1 VTTEECIA
9 DLGREGIVRR
19 STQRAVEDP
28 QIDATRPKSVL
39 ARNRPFLL
47 LWSGESI
54 SLLGSEISVVAL
66 PSLAVLALGTGAVGV
81 GALMALQW
89 LPFVLLA
96 PIMGVFTDR
105 LRRRPLMQLANV
117 ARCVI
122 LGSLPLAAVLG
133 HLTLAHLYVAA
144 LLKGVFDVVFQ
155 LAYQAY
161 IPQVLDRA
169 DLVEGN
175 VKTQLSKSIA
185 MTVGRSAGGGLVSL
199 IGAARA
205 VAADAVSY
213 FLAALLLLFIREKE
227 PRPAPAERGLGAT
240 LRDIRGSITL
250 TLGNRVLR
258 SLTLTLTFGNMAV
271 SSTLAIIIVYAYQ
284 DLHFSAGQLGLALS
298 LGSVPVLIG
307 AALSQRIS
315 GRLGLG
321 RTLVLTHALLGF
333 AFALLPAAM
342 LGGKE
347 LAFAVVVVSQGISSF
362 TGPLTNVAII
372 TLIQKATPVEA
383 MGRVNGV
390 ALPFIW
396 GANALGPVVGGAVAA
411 MTGNAVAFILAA
423 VLAWAAIGWIFRGAV
438 QQLVDDVPDHLR
450 VAV

>member
-1 VTTEECIA
+1 M
-9 DLGREGIVRR
+9 RR
-19 STQRAVEDP
+19 STQSAVEDP
-28 QIDATRPKSVL
+28 EDDATLPKSVL
-39 ARNRPFLL
+39 IRNRAFLF

-66 PSLAVLALGTGAVGV
+66 PSLAVLVLGAGAVGV
-81 GALMALQW
+81 GVLMALQW

-96 PIMGVFTDR
+96 PVMGVFTDR
-105 LRRRPLMQLANV
+105 LRRRPMMQFANV
-117 ARCVI
+117 ARCVV

-161 IPQVLDRA
+161 LPQILGRA

-213 FLAALLLLFIREKE
+213 FAAAVLLLFIREKE
-227 PRPAPAERGLGAT
+227 PRPAPAEQGLAAT
-240 LRDIRGSITL
+240 LRDVRGSIAL

-258 SLTLTLTFGNMAV
+258 SLTLMATFGNMAV
-271 SSTLAIIIVYAYQ
+271 SSTLAMIIVYAYQ

-298 LGSVPVLIG
+298 LGSVAVLVG
-307 AALSQRIS
+307 AALTRRINERW
-315 GRLGLG
+315 GMG
-321 RTLVLTHALLGF
+321 RTLVLTHALLGL
-333 AFALLPAAM
+333 AFVLLPAAT
-342 LGGKE
+342 LGGK
-347 LAFAVVVVSQGISSF
+347 LFAFAVVVVSQSISSF
-362 TGPLTNVAII
+362 TGPLTNVALI
-372 TLIQKATPVEA
+372 TLIQKATPVHA

-396 GANALGPVVGGAVAA
+396 GANALGPVVGSAVAA
-411 MTGNAVAFILAA
+411 MTGNAVAFLLAA

-438 QQLVDDVPDHLR
+438 QRLTDDVPEPLR
-450 VAV
+450 VSA

>member
-1 VTTEECIA
+1 MQ
-9 DLGREGIVRR
+9 R
-19 STQRAVEDP
+19 STQSAEDP
-28 QIDATRPKSVL
+28 KIDPPPPKSVL
-39 ARNRPFLL
+39 ARNRAFLF
-47 LWSGESI
+47 LWSSESI

-66 PSLAVLALGTGAVGV
+66 PSLAVLVLGTGAVGV
-81 GALMALQW
+81 GALVALQW

-105 LRRRPLMQLANV
+105 LRRRPMMQFANV

-122 LGSLPLAAVLG
+122 LGSLPLASAFG

-161 IPQVLDRA
+161 MPQVLDRA

-185 MTVGRSAGGGLVSL
+185 MTVGRAAGGGLVSL

-205 VAADAVSY
+205 LAADALSY
-213 FLAALLLLFIREKE
+213 FTAAVLLLSIREKE
-227 PRPAPAERGLGAT
+227 PRPAPAERGLAAT
-240 LRDIRGSITL
+240 LRDIRGTIAM

-258 SLTLTLTFGNMAV
+258 SLTLMATFGNMAV
-271 SSTLAIIIVYAYQ
+271 SSTLAMIIVYAYQ
-284 DLHFSAGQLGLALS
+284 DLHFSAGQFGLALS
-298 LGSVPVLIG
+298 LGSAPVLVG
-307 AALSQRIS
+307 AALSRRINE
-315 GRLGLG
+315 RLGMG
-321 RTLVLTHALLGF
+321 RTLVLTHALLGL
-333 AFALLPAAM
+333 AFVLLPAAT
-342 LGGKE
+342 LGGKPF
-347 LAFAVVVVSQGISSF
+347 AFVVVVVSQSISSF
-362 TGPLTNVAII
+362 TGPLTNVALI
-372 TLIQKATPVEA
+372 TLIQKATPVHA
-383 MGRVNGV
+383 MGRVTGV

-396 GANALGPVVGGAVAA
+396 GANALGPVVGSTVAA

-438 QQLVDDVPDHLR
+438 QRLTDDVPDPLR
-450 VAV
+450 ISV

>member
-1 VTTEECIA
+1 MQ
-9 DLGREGIVRR
+9 R
-19 STQRAVEDP
+19 SMQSPAKDP
-28 QIDATRPKSVL
+28 DAGATRPKSVL
-39 ARNRPFLL
+39 ARNRAFLF

-66 PSLAVLALGTGAVGV
+66 PSLAVLVLGTGAVGV
-81 GALMALQW
+81 GTLVALQW

-105 LRRRPLMQLANV
+105 MRRRPMMQLANV

-133 HLTLAHLYVAA
+133 RLTLPHLYVAA

-185 MTVGRSAGGGLVSL
+185 TTVGRSAGGALVSL
-199 IGAARA
+199 TGAARA
-205 VAADAVSY
+205 VAADAASY
-213 FLAALLLLFIREKE
+213 LVPAVLLLFIREKE
-227 PRPAPAERGLGAT
+227 PRPAPAERGLAAT
-240 LRDIRGSITL
+240 LRDVRGSIAL
-250 TLGNRVLR
+250 TVGNRVLR
-258 SLTLTLTFGNMAV
+258 SLILTLTFGNMAV
-271 SSTLAIIIVYAYQ
+271 SSTFAMIIVYAYQ

-307 AALSQRIS
+307 AALSRRINE
-315 GRLGLG
+315 RLGMG
-321 RTLVLTHALLGF
+321 RTLVLTHALLGL
-333 AFALLPAAM
+333 AFALLPAAA
-342 LGGKE
+342 LGGK
-347 LAFAVVVVSQGISSF
+347 LFAVAVVVVSQGISSF
-362 TGPLTNVAII
+362 TGPLTNVAVV
-372 TLIQKATPVEA
+372 TLIQKATPVQA
-383 MGRVNGV
+383 LGRVNGV
-390 ALPFIW
+390 ALPFVW
-396 GANALGPVVGGAVAA
+396 GANALGPVIGSAVAA
-411 MTGNAVAFILAA
+411 MTGNAVAFVLAA

-438 QQLVDDVPDHLR
+438 QQLTDDVPEDLR
-450 VAV
+450 VSV

>member
-1 VTTEECIA
+1 M
-9 DLGREGIVRR
+9 RR

-28 QIDATRPKSVL
+28 KIGAPRPKSVL

-47 LWSGESI
+47 LWSAESI

-66 PSLAVLALGTGAVGV
+66 PSLAVLVLGTGAVGV

-213 FLAALLLLFIREKE
+213 LLGALLLLFIREEE
-227 PRPAPAERGLGAT
+227 PRPAPAERGLAAT
-240 LRDIRGSITL
+240 VRDIRGSVAL

-271 SSTLAIIIVYAYQ
+271 SSTLAIIIVYAYR

-298 LGSVPVLIG
+298 LGSVPVLVG

-315 GRLGLG
+315 GRLGMG
-321 RTLVLTHALLGF
+321 RTLVLTHALLGL

-342 LGGKE
+342 LGGKQF
-347 LAFAVVVVSQGISSF
+347 AFAVVVVSQGISSF

-450 VAV
+450 VAA

>member
-1 VTTEECIA
+1 M
-9 DLGREGIVRR
+9 RR
-19 STQRAVEDP
+19 STRSAVGDP
-28 QIDATRPKSVL
+28 IIDATRPKSVL
-39 ARNRPFLL
+39 ARNRAFLF

-54 SLLGSEISVVAL
+54 SLMGSEISVVAL
-66 PSLAVLALGTGAVGV
+66 PSLAILVLGTGAVGV
-81 GALMALQW
+81 GALVALQW

-96 PIMGVFTDR
+96 PVMGVFTDR
-105 LRRRPLMQLANV
+105 LRRRPLMQFANV

-205 VAADAVSY
+205 VGADAASY
-213 FLAALLLLFIREKE
+213 FVATVMLMFIREKE
-227 PRPAPAERGLGAT
+227 ARPAPAERGLAAT
-240 LRDIRGSITL
+240 LRDIRNSVAL

-258 SLTLTLTFGNMAV
+258 SLMLMATFGNLAV
-271 SSTLAIIIVYAYQ
+271 SSTLAMIIVYAYQ

-298 LGSVPVLIG
+298 LGSVPVLVG
-307 AALSQRIS
+307 AALSRRIS
-315 GRLGLG
+315 ERLGMG
-321 RTLVLTHALLGF
+321 RTLVLTHALLGL
-333 AFALLPAAM
+333 AFVLLPAAT
-342 LGGKE
+342 LGGKQF
-347 LAFAVVVVSQGISSF
+347 AFAVVVVSQGISSF
-362 TGPLTNVAII
+362 TGPLTNVALI
-372 TLIQKATPVEA
+372 TLIQKATPVQA
-383 MGRVNGV
+383 MGRVNGA

-396 GANALGPVVGGAVAA
+396 GANALGPVVGSAVAA
-411 MTGNAVAFILAA
+411 MTGNVVSFFLAA

-438 QQLVDDVPDHLR
+438 QRLADDVPEPLR
-450 VAV
+450 ISV

>member
-1 VTTEECIA
+1 M
-9 DLGREGIVRR
+9 RR
-19 STQRAVEDP
+19 STQSAVEDP
-28 QIDATRPKSVL
+28 ETGATRPKSVL
-39 ARNRPFLL
+39 ARNRAFLF
-47 LWSGESI
+47 LWSSESI

-66 PSLAVLALGTGAVGV
+66 PSLAVLVLGTGALGV
-81 GALMALQW
+81 GALVALQW

-105 LRRRPLMQLANV
+105 LRRRPLMQFANI

-161 IPQVLDRA
+161 MPQVLDRA

-185 MTVGRSAGGGLVSL
+185 MTVGRAAGGGLVSL
-199 IGAARA
+199 TGAARA
-205 VAADAVSY
+205 LAADALSY
-213 FLAALLLLFIREKE
+213 FAAAVLLLFIREKE
-227 PRPAPAERGLGAT
+227 PRPAPTERGLAAT
-240 LRDIRGSITL
+240 LRDIRGSVAM

-258 SLTLTLTFGNMAV
+258 SLTLMATFGNMAV
-271 SSTLAIIIVYAYQ
+271 SSTLAMIIVYAYQ
-284 DLHFSAGQLGLALS
+284 DLHFSAGQFGLALS
-298 LGSVPVLIG
+298 LGSAPVLVG
-307 AALSQRIS
+307 AALSRRIN
-315 GRLGLG
+315 GRLGMG
-321 RTLVLTHALLGF
+321 RTLVLTHALLGL
-333 AFALLPAAM
+333 AFILLPAAT
-342 LGGKE
+342 LGGKPF
-347 LAFAVVVVSQGISSF
+347 AFAVVVVSQSISSF
-362 TGPLTNVAII
+362 TGPLTNVALI
-372 TLIQKATPVEA
+372 TLIQKATPVHA
-383 MGRVNGV
+383 MGRVTGV

-396 GANALGPVVGGAVAA
+396 GANALGPVVGSTVAA

-438 QQLVDDVPDHLR
+438 QRLTDDVPDHLR
-450 VAV
+450 ISA

>member
-1 VTTEECIA
+1 
-9 DLGREGIVRR
+9 VRR
-19 STQRAVEDP
+19 PTQGAVEDP
-28 QIDATRPKSVL
+28 KIDATRPKSVL
-39 ARNRPFLL
+39 ARNRAFLL
-47 LWSGESI
+47 VWSGESI

-66 PSLAVLALGTGAVGV
+66 PSLAVLVLGADAVGV
-81 GALMALQW
+81 GALVALQW

-105 LRRRPLMQLANV
+105 LRRRPVMQFANI
-117 ARCVI
+117 ARCLI
-122 LGSLPLAAVLG
+122 LGSLPVAAVLG

-144 LLKGVFDVVFQ
+144 LLKGVFDVAFQ

-205 VAADAVSY
+205 VAADAASY
-213 FLAALLLLFIREKE
+213 LAAAVLLLFIREKE
-227 PRPAPAERGLGAT
+227 PRPAPAERGLAAT
-240 LRDIRGSITL
+240 LRDIRGSIAL
-250 TLGNRVLR
+250 TLGNRLLR

-271 SSTLAIIIVYAYQ
+271 SSTLAMIIVYAYQ
-284 DLHFSAGQLGLALS
+284 DLHFSAGQLGLTLS
-298 LGSVPVLIG
+298 LGSAPVLVG
-307 AALSQRIS
+307 AVLSRRINE
-315 GRLGLG
+315 RLGMG
-321 RTLVLTHALLGF
+321 RVLVLTHALLGL
-333 AFALLPAAM
+333 AFALLPAAT
-342 LGGKE
+342 LGGK
-347 LAFAVVVVSQGISSF
+347 LFAFVVVVVSQGISSF
-362 TGPLTNVAII
+362 TGPLTNVAVI

-396 GANALGPVVGGAVAA
+396 GANALGPVLGSTVAA

-438 QQLVDDVPDHLR
+438 QQLTDDVPDRLR
-450 VAV
+450 VSV

>member
-1 VTTEECIA
+1 M
-9 DLGREGIVRR
+9 RR
-19 STQRAVEDP
+19 STQSADEDP
-28 QIDATRPKSVL
+28 KIDAARPKSVL
-39 ARNRPFLL
+39 ARNRAFLL

-66 PSLAVLALGTGAVGV
+66 PSLAVLVLGTGAVGV

-105 LRRRPLMQLANV
+105 LRRRPLMQFANI
-117 ARCVI
+117 ARCLI

-205 VAADAVSY
+205 VAADAASY
-213 FLAALLLLFIREKE
+213 FIAAVLLLFIREKE
-227 PRPAPAERGLGAT
+227 PRPTPAERGLVAT
-240 LRDIRGSITL
+240 LRDIRDSVAL

-271 SSTLAIIIVYAYQ
+271 SSTLAMIIVYAYQ

-298 LGSVPVLIG
+298 LGSAPVLLG
-307 AALSQRIS
+307 AALSRRITA
-315 GRLGLG
+315 RLGMG
-321 RTLVLTHALLGF
+321 RTLVLTHALLGL
-333 AFALLPAAM
+333 AFALLPAAT
-342 LGGKE
+342 LGGKVF
-347 LAFAVVVVSQGISSF
+347 AFAVVAVSQGISSF
-362 TGPLTNVAII
+362 TGPLTNVAAI
-372 TLIQKATPVEA
+372 TLIQKATPIHA
-383 MGRVNGV
+383 MGRVNGIT
-390 ALPFIW
+390 LPFIW
-396 GANALGPVVGGAVAA
+396 GANALGPVVGSAVAA
-411 MTGNAVAFILAA
+411 TTGNAVAFVLAA
-423 VLAWAAIGWIFRGAV
+423 VLAWAAIWWIFRGTV
-438 QQLVDDVPDHLR
+438 QRLTDDVPERLR
-450 VAV
+450 VSV